1 MSGHASRTND
11 PRTYKTPTRICK
23 TILFMGEEKKS
34 VDSVHWLTA
43 ASEKVLLVIIGL
55 ATCLASLQY
64 LYQMYLLQ
72 EIVLADLFMLF
83 IFTEILAMVA
93 AFYSS
98 KRIPVTLP
106 IIIAITALCRLIVMQ
121 NKEMDA
127 LIIIA
132 EAGAVLILAG
142 AAYLMSL
149 KDKLSLEKLKNQR
162 D

>member
-1 MSGHASRTND
+1 
-11 PRTYKTPTRICK
+11 
-23 TILFMGEEKKS
+23 MGEEKKS
-34 VDSVHWLTA
+34 VDGVHWLTA
-43 ASEKVLLVIIGL
+43 ASEKVLLVVIGI
-55 ATCLASLQY
+55 ATCIASLQY

-132 EAGAVLILAG
+132 EASAVLILAG

-149 KDKLSLEKLKNQR
+149 KDKLSLEKLRDQR

>member
-1 MSGHASRTND
+1 MS
-11 PRTYKTPTRICK
+11 
-23 TILFMGEEKKS
+23 EEKKS

-43 ASEKVLLVIIGL
+43 ASEKVLLVLIGI
-55 ATCLASLQY
+55 ATCIASLQY
-64 LYQMYLLQ
+64 LFQMYLLQ

-121 NKEMDA
+121 NKDMDA

-132 EAGAVLILAG
+132 EASAVLILAG

-149 KDKLSLEKLKNQR
+149 KDKLSLEKLKDQR

>member
-1 MSGHASRTND
+1 MS
-11 PRTYKTPTRICK
+11 
-23 TILFMGEEKKS
+23 EEKKS

-43 ASEKVLLVIIGL
+43 ASEKVLLVLIGI
-55 ATCLASLQY
+55 ATCIASLQY
-64 LYQMYLLQ
+64 LFQMYLLR
-72 EIVLADLFMLF
+72 EVVLADLFMLF

-121 NKEMDA
+121 NKDMDA

-132 EAGAVLILAG
+132 EASAVLILAG

>member
-1 MSGHASRTND
+1 MS
-11 PRTYKTPTRICK
+11 
-23 TILFMGEEKKS
+23 EEKKT

-43 ASEKVLLVIIGL
+43 ASEKVLLVVIGI
-55 ATCLASLQY
+55 ATCIASLQY
-64 LYQMYLLQ
+64 LFQMYLLQ
-72 EIVLADLFMLF
+72 EIILADLFMLF

-121 NKEMDA
+121 NKDMDA
-127 LIIIA
+127 LVIIA
-132 EAGAVLILAG
+132 EASAVLILAG

>member
-1 MSGHASRTND
+1 MS
-11 PRTYKTPTRICK
+11 
-23 TILFMGEEKKS
+23 EEKKS

-43 ASEKVLLVIIGL
+43 ASEKVLLVVIGI
-55 ATCLASLQY
+55 ATCIASLQY
-64 LYQMYLLQ
+64 LFQMYLSQ
-72 EIVLADLFMLF
+72 EIILADLFMLF

-121 NKEMDA
+121 NKDMDA

-132 EAGAVLILAG
+132 EASAVLILAG

>member
-1 MSGHASRTND
+1 MS
-11 PRTYKTPTRICK
+11 
-23 TILFMGEEKKS
+23 EEKKS

-43 ASEKVLLVIIGL
+43 ASEKVLLVIIGI
-55 ATCLASLQY
+55 ATCIASLQY
-64 LYQMYLLQ
+64 LFQMYLLQ

-132 EAGAVLILAG
+132 EASAVLILAG

-149 KDKLSLEKLKNQR
+149 KDKLSLEKLRDQR

>member
-1 MSGHASRTND
+1 MS
-11 PRTYKTPTRICK
+11 
-23 TILFMGEEKKS
+23 EEKKS

-43 ASEKVLLVIIGL
+43 ASEKALLVIIGI
-55 ATCLASLQY
+55 ATCIASLQY
-64 LYQMYLLQ
+64 LFQMYLLQ

-132 EAGAVLILAG
+132 EASAVLILAG

-149 KDKLSLEKLKNQR
+149 KDKLSLEKLKDQR

>member
-1 MSGHASRTND
+1 MS
-11 PRTYKTPTRICK
+11 
-23 TILFMGEEKKS
+23 EEKKS

-43 ASEKVLLVIIGL
+43 ASEKVLLVVIGI
-55 ATCLASLQY
+55 ATCIASLQH
-64 LYQMYLLQ
+64 LFQMYLLQ
-72 EIVLADLFMLF
+72 KIVLADLFMLF

-121 NKEMDA
+121 NKDMDA

-132 EAGAVLILAG
+132 EASAVLILAG

-149 KDKLSLEKLKNQR
+149 KDKLSLEKLRDQR

>member
-1 MSGHASRTND
+1 
-11 PRTYKTPTRICK
+11 
-23 TILFMGEEKKS
+23 MGEEKKS
-34 VDSVHWLTA
+34 VDSVHWLTS

-55 ATCLASLQY
+55 ATCIASLQY

-121 NKEMDA
+121 NKDMDA

-132 EAGAVLILAG
+132 EASAVLILAG

-149 KDKLSLEKLKNQR
+149 KDKLSLEKLRDQR

>member
-1 MSGHASRTND
+1 
-11 PRTYKTPTRICK
+11 
-23 TILFMGEEKKS
+23 MGEGKKS
-34 VDSVHWLTA
+34 IDSVHWLTA
-43 ASEKVLLVIIGL
+43 ASEKVLLVVIGV

-64 LYQMYLLQ
+64 LYQMYLAQ

-132 EAGAVLILAG
+132 EASAVLILAG

-149 KDKLSLEKLKNQR
+149 KDKLSLEKLKDHR